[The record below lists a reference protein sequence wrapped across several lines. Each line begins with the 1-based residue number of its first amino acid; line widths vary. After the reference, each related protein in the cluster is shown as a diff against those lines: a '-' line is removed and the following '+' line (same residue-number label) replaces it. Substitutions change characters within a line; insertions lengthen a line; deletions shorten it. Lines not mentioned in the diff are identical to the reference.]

1 MPKTSQNRSKSRLGR
16 LLGASR
22 TGVGNELEKGNLGI
36 IELGGFGTPKID
48 SRSTPEG
55 FKKPSKFHSFFDIV
69 SARFSWPLGSQHGTQ
84 NPSESIKNRRR
95 YRSLSWSPLNIRFPS
110 NFCAKIGAAEERGK
124 HFRSGNNASLTIS
137 ACWRSSQNS
146 TRVSCQKLPF
156 CFPKSFKNRAQDAS
170 ERVSKSQ

>member
-69 SARFSWPLGSQHGTQ
+69 SARFRGLLRPNMAPKIHQ
-84 NPSESIKNRRR
+84 NP
-95 YRSLSWSPLNIRFPS
+95 L
-110 NFCAKIGAAEERGK
+110 KIDVDIGVYLGAL
-124 HFRSGNNASLTIS
+124 LTS
-137 ACWRSSQNS
+137 DFHR
-146 TRVSCQKLPF
+146 TFVRK
-156 CFPKSFKNRAQDAS
+156 
-170 ERVSKSQ
+170 

>member
-1 MPKTSQNRSKSRLGR
+1 MLHRANNRNWQKKWRSLTPSNISRNDVKQIKKWCQHLQTSMPKTSQNRPKSRLGR

-55 FKKPSKFHSFFDIV
+55 FKKPSKFHLFFHIV
-69 SARFSWPLGSQHGTQ
+69 STRFSWPLGFQHGSQ

-95 YRSLSWSPLNIRFPS
+95 YRNLSWSPLNIRFSS
-110 NFCAKIGAAEERGK
+110 NFCAKIGAA
-124 HFRSGNNASLTIS
+124 
-137 ACWRSSQNS
+137 
-146 TRVSCQKLPF
+146 
-156 CFPKSFKNRAQDAS
+156 
-170 ERVSKSQ
+170 